1 MEQVKQ
7 DLRLVGT
14 QIYLRPITVEDT
26 DMVLKWRND
35 PQVVKNFIYRK
46 PISREEH
53 LNWIHEK
60 VEKGLVIQFI
70 VCDKE
75 NDKPLGCV
83 YLQNFDT
90 VCNKAEWGI
99 FYGNE
104 GAKGK
109 GIGTESGKL
118 LMHYAFHELKL
129 HKVMGRVLAY
139 NKASIRVHEKMG
151 GIHEA
156 YLKDELYLDG
166 EYVDE
171 IFFGFTKESTDAVYQ
186 EPDTAH
192 TKVSFV
198 IPCYRS
204 AKTIG
209 AVVEEIRETMDKIQG
224 YSYDIILVNDC
235 SSDNTF
241 DVIRDLCGRYQNIV
255 GLNLA
260 KNFGQHAALMAGLRR
275 SDGDIVVCL
284 DDDGQTPANEVGKLL
299 DGLAQGHDV
308 VYASYGNKK
317 HSAFRNFGTWMND
330 IMTRVM
336 LGKPKD
342 LHVTSYFAAKRYI
355 VDSMLQYENSYPYV
369 IGLVLRA
376 TKNIIN
382 VPVEHRSREVG
393 TSGYTM
399 KKLLALW
406 FNGFTAFSIIPLRAA
421 TVSGAVFAVMGFLY
435 GIYTII
441 KKFVNPAVPMGFSS
455 TMSAIVFIGG
465 MLMLMLGLVGEYI
478 GRIYI
483 SINHSPQYVIKE
495 ETGCSGDKR

>member
-151 GIHEA
+151 GVHEA

-186 EPDTAH
+186 EANTAQK
-192 TKVSFV
+192 KVSFV

-209 AVVEEIRETMDKIQG
+209 AVVEEIRETMDKIRG

-235 SSDNTF
+235 SPDNTF

-393 TSGYTM
+393 TSGYNM

-421 TVSGAVFAVMGFLY
+421 TVSGAVFAAMGFLY

-465 MLMLMLGLVGEYI
+465 MMMLMLGLVGEYI

>member
-26 DMVLKWRND
+26 DMVLKWRNN
-35 PQVVKNFIYRK
+35 PRVVKNFIYRK

-186 EPDTAH
+186 EPDMAH

-209 AVVEEIRETMDKIQG
+209 AVVEEIRETMDKIRG

-235 SSDNTF
+235 SPDNTF
-241 DVIRDLCGRYQNIV
+241 DAIRDLCGRYQNIV

-421 TVSGAVFAVMGFLY
+421 TVLGAVFAAMGFLY